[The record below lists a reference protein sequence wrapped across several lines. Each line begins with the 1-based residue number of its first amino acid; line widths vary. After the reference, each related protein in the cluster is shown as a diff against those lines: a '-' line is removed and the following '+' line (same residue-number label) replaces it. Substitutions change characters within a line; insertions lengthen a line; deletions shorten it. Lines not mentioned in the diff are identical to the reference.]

1 MIFSKRTYEHPTLT
15 TTKCQPYSLC
25 FLMFSMNN
33 IKILEANNLTLM
45 SDCLNI
51 RKKVFIEEQG
61 VPEEIELDELDKS
74 SFHAICFSFSTSIY
88 HAKLFVELQVK
99 QKTLMVP

>member
-1 MIFSKRTYEHPTLT
+1 
-15 TTKCQPYSLC
+15 
-25 FLMFSMNN
+25 MNN

-74 SFHAICFSFSTSIY
+74 SFQITRLALKSFLS
-88 HAKLFVELQVK
+88 LL
-99 QKTLMVP
+99 PC